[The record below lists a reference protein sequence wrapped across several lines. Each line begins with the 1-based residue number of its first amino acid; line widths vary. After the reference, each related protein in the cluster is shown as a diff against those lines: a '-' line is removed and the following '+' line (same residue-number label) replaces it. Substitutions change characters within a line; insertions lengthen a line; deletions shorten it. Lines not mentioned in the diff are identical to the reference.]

1 MVGDTNT
8 GCDDIFSSVASLQ
21 VNEPLSISTQTL
33 LSQTTCENGIILPI
47 SCNANGGGAISYQW
61 YENSTNSNSGGTA
74 ISGAN
79 SFTYTPSAQTMGNQY
94 YYCEVSSTG
103 LGCNSIISTTAEV
116 IIIAP
121 ININSQPISSQ
132 LICLGDTLNNLMVS
146 TDSNSNLSY
155 QWYLNSINLNS
166 GGSVIV
172 GANSANYLPSSNNV
186 GANYYYCQINSS
198 VAGCNSVS
206 SDIAEISAQLPISIT
221 QQPSLFDEVCIYD
234 TNSYVQILSSGNS
247 LYQWYQS
254 SINSYFNSSAING
267 AINNSQSLFS
277 NSPDTSYY
285 FCIIS
290 DPNAL
295 CPEDTSTISAIYYL
309 DYPTA
314 AFIYS
319 DSALLV
325 SFTNNS
331 MNGNLYEWV
340 FGDGTSSNSSDPIH
354 QYVGSGTYTIYLI
367 AENNCNTDTTH
378 QTVTLNMTSTEEIET
393 AGLFIYPNP
402 TDGECIID
410 IKTNGSPDGSIKL
423 LDLNGKLIMEQFV
436 NKKKTELNFRK
447 LERGEYMILYQSN
460 KQSVIKKIILQ

>member
-1 MVGDTNT
+1 MT
-8 GCDDIFSSVASLQ
+8 FSLSVASLQ
-21 VNEPLSISTQTL
+21 VNEPLSISTQPL
-33 LSQTTCENGIILPI
+33 LSQTTCENGIISPI
-47 SCNANGGGAISYQW
+47 TCNANGGGTISYQW
-61 YENSTNSNSGGTA
+61 YVNSTNSNSGGTA

-79 SFTYTPSAQTMGNQY
+79 SFSFTPSVQSVGNQY
-94 YYCEVSSTG
+94 YYCEVNSTG
-103 LGCNSIISTTAEV
+103 SGCNSIISNTAEV

-132 LICLGDTLNNLMVS
+132 LICLGDSLNNLMVS
-146 TDSNSNLSY
+146 VDSNSNLSY
-155 QWYLNSINLNS
+155 QWYLNNINLNN
-166 GGSVIV
+166 GGSVIL
-172 GANSANYLPSSNNV
+172 GANTTNYFPPSNNV
-186 GANYYYCQINSS
+186 GTDYYYCQINSS
-198 VAGCNSVS
+198 IAGCNAIY
-206 SDIAEISAQLPISIT
+206 SDIAEISIQSPVSIT

-254 SINSYFNSSAING
+254 SLNSYFNSSAING
-267 AINNSQSLFS
+267 AINNSHSLFS

-290 DPNAL
+290 DSNAI
-295 CPEDTSTISAIYYL
+295 CPEDTSAISAIYYL

-319 DSALLV
+319 DSDLLV

-331 MNGNLYEWV
+331 MNGNLYEWD

-354 QYVGSGTYTIYLI
+354 QYVNSGTYTIYLI
-367 AENNCNTDTTH
+367 AENNCNTDTAY
-378 QTVTLNMTSTEEIET
+378 QTITLNMTSIEEIEN

-410 IKTNGSPDGSIKL
+410 IKTNGSADGSIQL
-423 LDLNGKLIMEQFV
+423 LDLNGKLIMERLV
-436 NKKKTELNFRK
+436 NKNRIELNLRK
-447 LERGEYMILYQSN
+447 LERGEYMILYQSKN
-460 KQSVIKKIILQ
+460 NQ